1 MARQLDAALGNLLAA
16 WVERVRRH
24 APWVVGIGVLLSAA
38 SLFYAAGHLGVNAD
52 SEKLFDDSLRFRQ
65 LQDELDREFPL
76 LTEVALVVID
86 APTRFE
92 AEEAARMLAERL
104 EGEGETFASVYAPGI
119 DPFFERNGL
128 LYLSTEELE
137 ELADHLAA
145 AQPFLAELSRDQS
158 LRGLFDLLATI
169 IERAPDAREG
179 ALDLSEVLDGVRG
192 AVRDAARLRVSPQ
205 VFAELILGGAD
216 GDLGPRSYV
225 VVQLSVDFADFAP
238 GHSGLLR
245 LREILS
251 ELGWGQESDV
261 RARITGDRVLQTE
274 ELGAVQRQAAM
285 AGLVSFLLVGVIL
298 FLALRS
304 LRLILATLLTLAM
317 GLACT
322 AGFAAL
328 SIGHLNLISVAFAVL
343 FIGLGVDFGIHFT
356 LRYRE
361 ARAARSDHARAL
373 DHAARDVGSSLVL
386 CALTTAIGFYAFIP
400 TSYVGVAELG
410 VISGTGMFISLLASL
425 TVLPAMMSIGIRE
438 DSEKGPRWLEE
449 AQVALPSLPIRH
461 PRAVCAVATLLA
473 VAALALVPRLRFDAN
488 PLRVRDPGVESVRT
502 FDELV
507 EEGEVNPWRIEILAP
522 NLADADSLSA
532 RLRELESVDR
542 ALTLSDYVPEDQDP
556 KLLILEDVS
565 LFLGLPMVGEARDPP
580 DLAEQIGS
588 VERLRDALVL
598 LREQEESIPV
608 VESANELIT
617 TLDRF
622 LEEAR
627 DPRTGADAVAALE
640 TSLVGAILERIERL
654 ELALTASPVTLDD
667 LPAAVRERLIS
678 ADGRALIEVY
688 PAGNLNDVTVLE
700 RFVEEVRGLT
710 PDAAGTSVYML
721 DSARVIVGALQQ
733 AFLSA
738 FILIAALVWLIWRNL
753 RDLVLV
759 MAPLTLAGLLTG
771 AVCVLAGLPI
781 NFADVIVLPLLLG
794 IGVDSGIHL
803 VHRHR
808 FALDPQ
814 GELLAT
820 STSRAVLWSALTTIA
835 SFGSLGF
842 ASHRGMASLGQL
854 LTLGIGLM
862 LIANL
867 LVLPALIAL
876 VGGRAGSDASPP
888 PAQRD

>member
-1 MARQLDAALGNLLAA
+1 MARRIDAALEDLLAA
-16 WVERVRRH
+16 WVEGVRRR
-24 APWVVGIGVLLSAA
+24 ALWVIGIGLLVAA
-38 SLFYAAGHLGVNAD
+38 GSLVYAVGHLGVNTD
-52 SEKLFDDSLRFRQ
+52 SEELFDESLRFRQ
-65 LQDELDREFPL
+65 LRNELSLAFPL
-76 LTEVALVVID
+76 LDEVVLVVID
-86 APTRFE
+86 APSRFE
-92 AEEAARMLAERL
+92 AEDAARTLVGRL
-104 EGEGETFASVYAPGI
+104 EGEGEIFESVYAPGI

-145 AQPFLAELSRDQS
+145 AQPFLAELSRDRS

-169 IERAPDAREG
+169 IDQAPGAREG
-179 ALDLSEVLDGVRG
+179 GLELSEVLDGVRG
-192 AVRDAARLRVSPQ
+192 AVSDAARLRVGPR
-205 VFAELILGGAD
+205 VFAELVLGGT
-216 GDLGPRSYV
+216 GGGLGPRSYV
-225 VVQLSVDFADFAP
+225 VVQPRVDFSDFAP
-238 GHSGLLR
+238 GRSGLLR
-245 LREILS
+245 LREIFA
-251 ELGWGQESDV
+251 ELGWNQESGI

-274 ELGAVQRQAAM
+274 ELYAVQRQAAM
-285 AGLVSFLLVGVIL
+285 AGLASFLLVAMIL

-361 ARAARSDHARAL
+361 ALTASSDHVRAL
-373 DHAARDVGSSLVL
+373 DHAARDVGSSLLL
-386 CALTTAIGFYAFIP
+386 CAITTAIGFYAFIP
-400 TSYVGVAELG
+400 TGYVGVAELG
-410 VISGTGMFISLLASL
+410 VISGTGMFISLFASL
-425 TVLPAMMSIGIRE
+425 TVLPALMSIGIRV
-438 DSEKGPRWLEE
+438 DPEKGPRRLEE
-449 AQVALPSLPIRH
+449 TEFALPSFPIRH
-461 PRAVCAVATLLA
+461 PRAVCAVAALLA
-473 VAALALVPRLRFDAN
+473 LGALALVPRLRFDAN

-507 EEGEVNPWRIEILAP
+507 EEGEVNPWRIEILARD
-522 NLADADSLSA
+522 LADADALSA
-532 RLRELESVDR
+532 GLRELESVDR
-542 ALTLSDYVPEDQDP
+542 ALTLSDYVPEDQAP

-565 LFLGLPMVGEARDPP
+565 LFLGLPLVGEVRDPP
-580 DLAEQIGS
+580 DLAEQIQS
-588 VERLRDALVL
+588 VERLRATLVR
-598 LREQEESIPV
+598 LREWEESILV
-608 VESANELIT
+608 VESANELVT

-627 DPRTGADAVAALE
+627 HPRTGPAAVAALE

-667 LPAAVRERLIS
+667 LPGAVRERLIS
-678 ADGRALIEVY
+678 ADGRALLEVY
-688 PAGNLNDVTVLE
+688 PAGNLNDDAVLA
-700 RFVEEVRGLT
+700 RFVEEVRGLV
-710 PDAAGTSVYML
+710 PDAAGISVYML
-721 DSARVIVGALQQ
+721 DSAGVVVGALRQ

-738 FILIAALVWLIWRNL
+738 FILIAALLWLIWRNL
-753 RDLVLV
+753 RDLLLV

-771 AVCVLAGLPI
+771 AVSVLAGLPI

-808 FALDPQ
+808 SAIDRH
-814 GELLAT
+814 GDLLAT

-854 LTLGIGLM
+854 LTLGIALV

-867 LVLPALIAL
+867 IVLPALITL
-876 VGGRAGSDASPP
+876 VSRRATES
-888 PAQRD
+888 RR